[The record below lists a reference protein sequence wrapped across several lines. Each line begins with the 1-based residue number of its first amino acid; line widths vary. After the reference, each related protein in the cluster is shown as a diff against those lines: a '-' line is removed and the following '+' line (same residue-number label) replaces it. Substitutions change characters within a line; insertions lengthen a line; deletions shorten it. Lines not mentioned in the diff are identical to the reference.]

1 MKRDMER
8 VRRIRVSLEE
18 KRIDALVCAL
28 PSNVLLLSGYWPVV
42 GPSVAIA
49 TRDGEIIL
57 IVPKDE
63 KSLAKNGWADEVL
76 TFSHGSLEKISNAID
91 NLQAPLIETIT
102 RLNLFSDG
110 VLGCEDK
117 AEFQPASYAAMYF
130 PDLTFQRLLQE
141 TFPQTRIVSSDE
153 IFSRFRARLTP
164 GEIERVRISCE
175 IAEDAFR
182 SGAERLREG
191 LTETEAAHFFRG
203 PLTLLP
209 NKVHRADGFVYCMS
223 GVNSFEAFASFQRS
237 RPRKIQTGDLVLIHC
252 NSYAD
257 GFWTDI
263 TRTFC
268 IGEPNQQQR
277 KIFEAIFDARDAAV
291 AAVRPGVQAS
301 AVDKAAREKLKEHG
315 FEKEFR
321 HATGHGVG
329 FVAINHNA
337 LPRIHPQSRDILETG
352 MVFNIEPGI
361 YIEGIGGMRHCDMVV
376 VTENGVEI
384 LTPFQSSMEDLIL
397 QQEEFLTTNAH

>member
-1 MKRDMER
+1 MKRDVER
-8 VRRIRVSLEE
+8 MRRIRAALEE
-18 KRIDALVCAL
+18 KRIDAFVCAL

-42 GPSVAIA
+42 GPSIAVA

-63 KSLAKNGWADEVL
+63 KSLAETGWADDVL
-76 TFSHGSLEKISNAID
+76 TFSHGSLEKITNAID

-130 PDLTFQRLLQE
+130 PDLTFHRLLQE
-141 TFPQTRIVSSDE
+141 TFPQTRIVSADKILSG
-153 IFSRFRARLTP
+153 FRARLTP
-164 GEIERVRISCE
+164 GEIERVRVSCE
-175 IAEDAFR
+175 IAEHAFR
-182 SGAERLREG
+182 FGAEKLREG
-191 LTETEAAHFFRG
+191 IAETEAAHFFRG
-203 PLTLLP
+203 PLTVLP
-209 NKVHRADGFVYCMS
+209 ENVHRADGFVYCMS
-223 GVNSFEAFASFQRS
+223 GINSFEGFASFQRS
-237 RPRKIQTGDLVLIHC
+237 RPRKIETGDLVLIHC

-268 IGEPNQQQR
+268 IGAPNERQR
-277 KIFEAIFDARDAAV
+277 EMFDATFEAREAAI
-291 AAVRPGVQAS
+291 AAVRPGTTAAS
-301 AVDKAAREKLKEHG
+301 VDEAAREKLKEHG
-315 FEKEFR
+315 FEEEFR

-329 FVAINHNA
+329 FAAINHNA
-337 LPRIHPQSRDILETG
+337 PPRIHPRSRDILETG

-361 YIEGIGGMRHCDMVV
+361 YIEGVGGMRHCDMVV
-376 VTENGVEI
+376 VTENGAEV
-384 LTPFQSSMEDLIL
+384 LTPFQNTLDDLLLPAKEVEFASS
-397 QQEEFLTTNAH
+397 